1 MSGEREWRH
10 TFGSWDFDD
19 YGPAA
24 NTPVVAD
31 GKVFTATYPMGSTLD
46 WMYTEYGDFHVLR
59 SVDNPDD
66 GATTTSEGTTAE
78 ETGETTTKKTTAG
91 TTTKTTTETTEKST
105 EGTTGK
111 TTATESTTTT
121 RLSGTGEASTTG
133 LASETGTTVTAT
145 DGQSG
150 FRILTAVGGVAGVGA
165 YLRSRIDGSD

>member
-31 GKVFTATYPMGSTLD
+31 GKMFTATYPMGSTLD

-66 GATTTSEGTTAE
+66 GATTTS
-78 ETGETTTKKTTAG
+78 
-91 TTTKTTTETTEKST
+91 

-150 FRILTAVGGVAGVGA
+150 FRILTAVGGVADVGA

>member
-1 MSGEREWRH
+1 VSGEREWRN

-19 YGPAA
+19 YGPTA

-78 ETGETTTKKTTAG
+78 ETGETTTKKTTA
-91 TTTKTTTETTEKST
+91 
-105 EGTTGK
+105 
-111 TTATESTTTT
+111 TESTTTT

-133 LASETGTTVTAT
+133 STSETGTTVTAT